1 MAGVA
6 SALVVLVTILKLG
19 PLFQELP
26 KVLLLYNL
34 SSLLTDLVLDI
45 FCVMYQ
51 NFLFDLFSLTSLF

>member
-26 KVLLLYNL
+26 KVSVALLFVC
-34 SSLLTDLVLDI
+34 TVKI
-45 FCVMYQ
+45 FEVNICGA
-51 NFLFDLFSLTSLF
+51 